1 MAVASGI
8 RFKSGLFRLA
18 RVLGTADE
26 AFSEEFGRRL
36 LVVEGEGA
44 CRSLQDYWG
53 GGGERGTNV
62 NDTDSLRLG
71 GGWSFCGVGCSSTRP
86 HPPQSYHQEEHEKF
100 NS

>member
-8 RFKSGLFRLA
+8 RFESGLFRLA

-53 GGGERGTNV
+53 EGKGAQASMTQTV
-62 NDTDSLRLG
+62 
-71 GGWSFCGVGCSSTRP
+71 
-86 HPPQSYHQEEHEKF
+86 
-100 NS
+100 